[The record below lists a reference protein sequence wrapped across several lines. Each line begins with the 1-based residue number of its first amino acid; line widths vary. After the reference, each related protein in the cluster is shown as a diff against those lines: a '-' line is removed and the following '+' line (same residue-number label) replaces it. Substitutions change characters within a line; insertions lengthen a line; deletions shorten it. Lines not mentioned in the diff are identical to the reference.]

1 MTAGMLSGGLR
12 DGRTIPAGFTVVVA
26 TLFCSQTAFSGVRSI
41 DVQPGQAIPM
51 VDVTTNGKA
60 YTALGSQF
68 VDIWLTVSAAC
79 DKDEHIEHYYL
90 ISNSSRPDF
99 KDERVNGDVTADE
112 QGFKLKYD
120 PEDKPAAIHKH
131 RAILRIP
138 VEDLFKAKEPVPLK
152 ICNEL
157 LEHRVAKGMR
167 ATQVL
172 SRQWKIMQPLSVSF
186 LAGCS
191 NSSRIKITR
200 WSKLSTTQMINYVCR
215 ASDIA
220 VAAEAKLA
228 RAAQAEAA
236 AQTASKPAPPARQ
249 EPPKQPV
256 KVAAV
261 TTSRRTDV
269 ANSRPQ
275 PAPKKEPVRTAEP
288 QVKKEEP
295 APPPP
300 TAETRE
306 IPVAPVQVASA
317 KPVSTAAEIVS
328 NVSVVAEPAVYDGDC
343 PALVAFKGT
352 IMASRDAMV
361 KFHFD
366 DNGNPAATRVMKFKK
381 DRAQHFRTQALFDES
396 KSGSMR
402 LVIEEPDARFVEARY
417 QVKCR

>member
-1 MTAGMLSGGLR
+1 MTAGMFFGGLPG
-12 DGRTIPAGFTVVVA
+12 GRTILTGFTVAVA
-26 TLFCSQTAFSGVRSI
+26 TLFYSQTALSGVRSI

-79 DKDEHIEHYYL
+79 DKDERIEHYYL

-99 KDERVNGDVTADE
+99 KDERINGDATADE

-120 PEDKPAAIHKH
+120 PEDRPAAIHKH

-138 VEDLFKAKEPVPLK
+138 VADLFKAKEPVPLK

-186 LAGCS
+186 MAGCS
-191 NSSRIKITR
+191 NSSRIKVTR

-215 ASDIA
+215 ASDVA

-228 RAAQAEAA
+228 RAAQAA
-236 AQTASKPAPPARQ
+236 AQAASKPAPPARQ
-249 EPPKQPV
+249 EPLKQPV
-256 KVAAV
+256 KVAAA
-261 TTSRRTDV
+261 TTNRKTDV
-269 ANSRPQ
+269 VNSRPQ
-275 PAPKKEPVRTAEP
+275 LAPKKEPARIAEP

-295 APPPP
+295 APSPPR
-300 TAETRE
+300 AETRE
-306 IPVAPVQVASA
+306 TPVAPLQVASA
-317 KPVSTAAEIVS
+317 KPVATAAETVS

-361 KFHFD
+361 KFHFED
-366 DNGNPAATRVMKFKK
+366 GGNPAATRVMKFKK

-402 LVIEEPDARFVEARY
+402 LVIEEPDASFVEARY